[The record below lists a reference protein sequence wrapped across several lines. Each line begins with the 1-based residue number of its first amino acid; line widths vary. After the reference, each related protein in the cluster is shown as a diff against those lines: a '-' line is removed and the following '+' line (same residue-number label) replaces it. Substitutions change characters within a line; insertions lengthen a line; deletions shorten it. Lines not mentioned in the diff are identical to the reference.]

1 MKFDVWDSP
10 PGAGRVSFTTACIGH
25 DLCWSTCAGK
35 GNFDTHRK
43 RCDNAF
49 LSDMRAACIATY
61 GSSLNWINIA
71 IPFPNP
77 LRRCLAAAQGY
88 YVAVAS
94 PFARYCDAQL
104 EYCEIC
110 P

>member
-1 MKFDVWDSP
+1 LIPQSIFLENEFIMEYRPLWLTGS
-10 PGAGRVSFTTACIGH
+10 
-25 DLCWSTCAGK
+25 
-35 GNFDTHRK
+35 K
-43 RCDNAF
+43 RFHNAF

-61 GSSLNWINIA
+61 GSTLNWFSIVM
-71 IPFPNP
+71 PFPNP

-94 PFARYCDAQL
+94 PFARYRDAQL